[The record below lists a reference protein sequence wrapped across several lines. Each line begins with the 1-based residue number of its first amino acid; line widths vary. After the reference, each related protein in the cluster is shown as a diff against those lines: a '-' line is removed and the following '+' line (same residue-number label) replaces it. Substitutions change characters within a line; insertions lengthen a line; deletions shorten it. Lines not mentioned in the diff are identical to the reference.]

1 MLKSDLSMQ
10 NSYSHYHLR
19 LKGSKHQNLTIFKF
33 LKVGIIFVMYLQEN
47 FYPCRGVPV
56 NKIKTLVLAMSSLG
70 AMSVT
75 IPVHAATDAEVNAL
89 RDEVKELKQLVQKLS
104 DQQKQL

>member
-1 MLKSDLSMQ
+1 M
-10 NSYSHYHLR
+10 
-19 LKGSKHQNLTIFKF
+19 
-33 LKVGIIFVMYLQEN
+33 
-47 FYPCRGVPV
+47 

-75 IPVHAATDAEVNAL
+75 MPVHAATDAEVNAL

-104 DQQKQL
+104 DQQKIALTVTAPATIPAVPASPTPPCIKTRLDGYGRWANSSQALW

>member
-1 MLKSDLSMQ
+1 M
-10 NSYSHYHLR
+10 
-19 LKGSKHQNLTIFKF
+19 
-33 LKVGIIFVMYLQEN
+33 
-47 FYPCRGVPV
+47 